1 MRAAASRLRP
11 GQSANP
17 DAMTLQ
23 DALRTPAEH
32 AARVQS
38 APHYANY
45 PNQYRDDVNWLQL
58 TLVFPQI
65 DAQSS
70 AAIGAVT
77 PAPVPEK
84 KYDGTGYDGAFIR
97 RCSLSTEPDPFSDG

>member
-1 MRAAASRLRP
+1 
-11 GQSANP
+11 
-17 DAMTLQ
+17 MTLQ
-23 DALRTPAEH
+23 DTLRTPAEH

-58 TLVFPQI
+58 TLIFPRT
-65 DAQSS
+65 DAQSA

-77 PAPVPEK
+77 PAPVPEEE
-84 KYDGTGYDGAFIR
+84 YEGTGYDGGIHLEVFI
-97 RCSLSTEPDPFSDG
+97 TPTPEPDPFSEG

>member
-1 MRAAASRLRP
+1 
-11 GQSANP
+11 
-17 DAMTLQ
+17 MTLQ

-58 TLVFPQI
+58 TLFFPQI

-70 AAIGAVT
+70 AAIGAVI

-84 KYDGTGYDGAFIR
+84 KYDGTGYDGAFIW
-97 RCSLSTEPDPFSDG
+97 RCSLSTEPDPFSEG